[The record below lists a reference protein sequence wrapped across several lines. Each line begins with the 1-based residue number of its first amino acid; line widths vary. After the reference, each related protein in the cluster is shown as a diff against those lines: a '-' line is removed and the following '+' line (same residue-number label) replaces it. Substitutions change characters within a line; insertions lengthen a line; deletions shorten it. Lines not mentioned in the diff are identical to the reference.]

1 MKYCYQLKL
10 LSILFFIGG
19 VFYLNAQSE
28 IPKDYKLVYNQ
39 DFESPTAIDDFEMT
53 DAKVWRISKGQTGNC
68 LELFEQSD
76 YQPKVRS
83 PFNIALIKDVL
94 VGDFIFEIKLN
105 QNGREYAHRDL
116 CLMFGTT
123 NASNFY
129 YTHIASEA
137 DQYANSIFIVN
148 DEPRKSI
155 ASERTEGSNW
165 GAIDSWH
172 TVRIVRKNEDGL
184 IEIYFDDMS
193 KPIMKTKDTHFKS
206 GYLGL
211 GSFDDTGKFDDI
223 KIWAPKVLEK
233 KTGVF
238 K

>member
-1 MKYCYQLKL
+1 MKSLYILKISCAIFL
-10 LSILFFIGG
+10 ASTCRIH
-19 VFYLNAQSE
+19 AQSQ
-28 IPKDYKLVYNQ
+28 IPKNYNLVYSQ
-39 DFESPTAIDDFEMT
+39 DFESTNAIDDFEMT
-53 DAKVWRISKGQTGNC
+53 DDNVWQISKDSTGNC
-68 LELFEQSD
+68 MELLSQSK
-76 YQPKVRS
+76 YEPKVRS

-105 QNGREYAHRDL
+105 QNGREYPHRDL
-116 CLMFGTT
+116 CLMFGIT

-129 YTHIASEA
+129 YTHIATKA
-137 DQYANSIFIVN
+137 DEYANSIFIVN

-155 ASERTEGSNW
+155 ATERTEGSNW

-172 TVRIVRKNEDGL
+172 TVRIVRKVETGL

-193 KPIMKTKDTHFKS
+193 QPIMKSKDTHFNS
-206 GYLGL
+206 GYLGF

-223 KIWAPKVLEK
+223 KIWAPRMLEK
-233 KTGVF
+233 NEGVF